1 MAKANGKQRNAKRG
15 HSGPLRLPSYT
26 ARRRVL
32 IGVMASSALVLVWHA
47 VDQQIFQ
54 GDFLRQEGRAR
65 YLRVVDMPALR
76 GTITD
81 RHGDPLA
88 ISTPVDSV
96 WASPRQLSRDKRTLA
111 SLARVLDMNADHL
124 RRLLAQH
131 KDRGFVYLK
140 RRVNP
145 NQAEQIRALDLEGI
159 GLQREYRRFYPT
171 GEVGTHVV
179 GFTDID
185 DRGQEGI
192 ELAYQDWL
200 QAAPGSKRVLKDGR
214 KQVVKD
220 VESIRAP
227 RAGRDLVLSLD
238 RRLQYLA
245 YRELK
250 AAVKKHKARAGSAV
264 ILDVKTGEILAMVN
278 RPSYNPN
285 GSRSSRG
292 GGGRN
297 RAVTDVFEPGSA
309 IKPFTVA
316 AALELGRYRPDT
328 RIDTAPGQ
336 LKVGRQ
342 RVRDSRNYGVIDVST
357 VIRKSSNVGASR
369 MALDLSAEE
378 LWALFARFGFGQ
390 GTESGFPGEVSGQ
403 LPHFRGWSRFE
414 QATLSFGYGLSV
426 TSLQLARAY
435 ASLAADGLLR
445 PTSLLRVDEAP
456 EGEQVV
462 SAKTARALR
471 AMLETVVSSEGTAPL
486 AAVPGYRVGGKTGT
500 ARKSVS
506 GGYAKDKYLAIF
518 AGMVPVSHPRLVMVV
533 MIDEPTA
540 GKYYG
545 GQVAAPVFSKVMAGA
560 LRLLNIPPDDYG
572 PSGLRLASAGGRP

>member
-1 MAKANGKQRNAKRG
+1 
-15 HSGPLRLPSYT
+15 
-26 ARRRVL
+26 
-32 IGVMASSALVLVWHA
+32 
-47 VDQQIFQ
+47 
-54 GDFLRQEGRAR
+54 
-65 YLRVVDMPALR
+65 
-76 GTITD
+76 
-81 RHGDPLA
+81 
-88 ISTPVDSV
+88 
-96 WASPRQLSRDKRTLA
+96 
-111 SLARVLDMNADHL
+111 
-124 RRLLAQH
+124 
-131 KDRGFVYLK
+131 
-140 RRVNP
+140 
-145 NQAEQIRALDLEGI
+145 
-159 GLQREYRRFYPT
+159 
-171 GEVGTHVV
+171 
-179 GFTDID
+179 
-185 DRGQEGI
+185 
-192 ELAYQDWL
+192 
-200 QAAPGSKRVLKDGR
+200 VLKDGR

-297 RAVTDVFEPGSA
+297 RALTDVFEPGSA

-328 RIDTAPGQ
+328 RIDTAPGH

-342 RVRDSRNYGVIDVST
+342 LVRDSRNYGVIDVST

-390 GTESGFPGEVSGQ
+390 GTESGFPGEVFGQ

-456 EGEQVV
+456 EGEQVI

-471 AMLETVVSSEGTAPL
+471 AMLEAVVSSEGTAPL

-572 PSGLRLASAGGRP
+572 PSGLRLARAGGRP

>member
-1 MAKANGKQRNAKRG
+1 MANTKGIQRKAKQDR
-15 HSGPLRLPSYT
+15 SGPLRLPSYT

-32 IGVMASSALVLVWHA
+32 IGVMALSGLVLVWHA

-65 YLRVVDMPALR
+65 HLRVVDMPALR

-81 RHGDPLA
+81 RRGDPLA

-96 WASPRQLSRDKRTLA
+96 WANPRQLSRDEPTLA
-111 SLARVLDMNADHL
+111 SLAPVLDMNTDHL
-124 RRLLAQH
+124 RRLLVRQ
-131 KDRGFVYLK
+131 KERGFVYLK

-145 NQAEQIRALDLEGI
+145 HQARQIRALDLQGV
-159 GLQREYRRFYPT
+159 GLRREYRRFYPT

-200 QAAPGSKRVLKDGR
+200 QATPGSKRVLKDGR
-214 KQVVKD
+214 ERAVQD

-238 RRLQYLA
+238 RRIQYLA

-250 AAVKKHKARAGSAV
+250 AAVKKHKARAASAV
-264 ILDVKTGEILAMVN
+264 VLDVTTGEILAMVN
-278 RPSYNPN
+278 SPSYNPN

-292 GGGRN
+292 GSGRN
-297 RAVTDVFEPGSA
+297 RTMTDVFEAGSA
-309 IKPFTVA
+309 IKPFAVA
-316 AALELGRYRPDT
+316 AALELGSFRPDT
-328 RIDTAPGQ
+328 QIDTNPGT
-336 LKVGRQ
+336 LRVGRQ
-342 RVRDSRNYGVIDVST
+342 LVKDSRNYGVIDVST

-369 MALDLSAEE
+369 MALDLSAED

-390 GTESGFPGEVSGQ
+390 NTDSGFPGEVSGQ

-435 ASLAADGLLR
+435 ACLAADGLLR
-445 PTSLLRVDEAP
+445 PVSLLRLDEAP
-456 EGEQVV
+456 AGERVV
-462 SAKTARALR
+462 SVGTARAIR

-500 ARKSVS
+500 AKKSVS
-506 GGYAKDKYLAIF
+506 GGYAKDRYLSIF
-518 AGMVPVSHPRLVMVV
+518 AGMVPASRPRLAMVV
-533 MIDEPTA
+533 VIDEPDA

-545 GQVAAPVFSKVMAGA
+545 GEVAAPVFSKVMAGA
-560 LRLLNIPPDDYG
+560 LRLLNVPPDDYG
-572 PSGLRLASAGGRP
+572 PGGLRLASAGGHP